1 MSAPEWGCERRTLA
15 ISTMASRAGGSEY
28 RHAAIEI
35 TIDRFEPREALTF
48 HLRADWNSAGYER
61 EIRNDVSHVPPGW
74 SERFAIHAS
83 LEAVVYSILDEID
96 LSAPGSILRESRVAP
111 DPGHG
116 VSTKTVVEMA
126 AGASESV
133 ADIVRQAVPRR
144 EKNRAA
150 TESRGPISTVAE
162 LDVRRDAK
170 WDASGRGRLLG
181 GNCRLRMGERA
192 LGRDEQDQARDNTSN
207 E

>member
-15 ISTMASRAGGSEY
+15 ISTMASHAGGSEY
-28 RHAAIEI
+28 RHATIEI

-116 VSTKTVVEMA
+116 VSAKPVVEMA
-126 AGASESV
+126 ARTPERIAHIAG
-133 ADIVRQAVPRR
+133 QAVACR
-144 EKNRAA
+144 EKDRAPA
-150 TESRGPISTVAE
+150 QGRDAICTVAE
-162 LDVRRDAK
+162 LGVRRDPK
-170 WDASGRGRLLG
+170 RSASRRRSLLRGW
-181 GNCRLRMGERA
+181 
-192 LGRDEQDQARDNTSN
+192 
-207 E
+207 